1 MITLFS
7 GIPGSGKTYLMVSN
21 LDAVKDKY
29 FVIHNI
35 DGLKKDYL
43 GQYGCDFREYCER
56 EKMDVVDFLSKDF
69 QIQFAEA
76 VWEKYERRCL
86 VIVDEAHEWFHRNR
100 IALVMWLS
108 YHRHINQTIWLV
120 AHRSTNIPSIYR
132 SYIELEYRA
141 KSSSLIFLPM
151 FFFYNR
157 LSNGTAAGY
166 TFARKRKKIFE
177 LYKSQNDGFVKESP
191 SLVIPIAL
199 GLCLLGAVF
208 FATLPKRLF
217 SANKSSVKSV
227 EDKNVI
233 HDKLKMVSADKSAEV
248 VNLRLAGRVGKL
260 ILFEDV
266 TTRQILTIDDLP
278 DMVILLDKPNSV
290 ILFDAK
296 SEKNITVTFSRRFP
310 LADETG
316 FFSKKAVSS
325 VVGK

>member
-120 AHRSTNIPSIYR
+120 AHRSTNIPAVYR

-166 TFARKRKKIFE
+166 TFARKRKKIFD

-217 SANKSSVKSV
+217 SANKQTV
-227 EDKNVI
+227 EAKNDV
-233 HDKLKMVSADKSAEV
+233 HKLKMVSADKSADV
-248 VNLRLAGRVGKL
+248 VNLRLAGRVGQL
-260 ILFEDV
+260 ILFEDLN
-266 TTRQILTIDDLP
+266 TRQILTIDDLP
-278 DMVILLDKPNSV
+278 EMLILVDRPHSV

-296 SEKNITVTFSRRFP
+296 SEKNITVTFTGRLP
-310 LADETG
+310 LADETA
-316 FFSKKAVSS
+316 FFGKKPVSS